1 MAEQKQL
8 IYFPV
13 GRCLYGN
20 FFLPQFFLWQK
31 PMAKKK
37 HQRRKYGETIEGI
50 SSGKQQQKAT
60 DMIQDHLERKD
71 VFCYTVTFGP
81 NAFTSASCK
90 QRNWLSTWCPSK
102 FSKTKLQWKSYWCH
116 SSLRSLLIESTVP
129 FLVVLLS
136 QVQIHHFRLG
146 NMVDTY
152 ESHVLPFAAE
162 AL

>member
-1 MAEQKQL
+1 MSFAILLLLVLMHLLLLRANKETD
-8 IYFPV
+8 
-13 GRCLYGN
+13 
-20 FFLPQFFLWQK
+20 FLPGVPTNSQTLNILK
-31 PMAKKK
+31 
-37 HQRRKYGETIEGI
+37 I
-50 SSGKQQQKAT
+50 
-60 DMIQDHLERKD
+60 
-71 VFCYTVTFGP
+71 
-81 NAFTSASCK
+81 
-90 QRNWLSTWCPSK
+90 
-102 FSKTKLQWKSYWCH
+102 WCH